1 VFFKFLWDF
10 GNVGF
15 ARVLELLFFSLVNRV
30 TYNGI
35 RSALEMGIGYEYY
48 LDVYCINVC
57 VQGLCVISS
66 YFWIVY
72 SVIPLYL
79 GYYAFKYFLVWANS
93 TGAKAEEE
101 EDEGTKKGK
110 KQKVKYLKARK

>member
-1 VFFKFLWDF
+1 M
-10 GNVGF
+10 
-15 ARVLELLFFSLVNRV
+15 LELMFFSIVNRV

-48 LDVYCINVC
+48 LDVFCINVA

-66 YFWIVY
+66 YFWVIY

-79 GYYAFKYFLVWANS
+79 GYYAFKYFLAWANS
-93 TGAKAEEE
+93 TGAKEEVE
-101 EDEGTKKGK
+101 EDPKKTK
-110 KQKVKYLKARK
+110 KQKVKYIKARK